1 MRNLHCRLPR
11 RMQLVVLSLFLSALM
26 LLCLAFPAHAQE
38 VKPAKLSTAVAVSL
52 YATFAADAA
61 TSHYNL
67 THGGTEALIPSQNPR
82 VVSAVIVAEAV
93 ALHYALRSVAKT
105 NPRQAKILGWAVIAS
120 RAVIVGWNYSQIRKL
135 R

>member
-1 MRNLHCRLPR
+1 MVSRYSI
-11 RMQLVVLSLFLSALM
+11 LVLAICVSAIPASAQDIQPKPQPLSM
-26 LLCLAFPAHAQE
+26 
-38 VKPAKLSTAVAVSL
+38 AVAVGL

-82 VVSAVIVAEAV
+82 VVSAVIVGEAV
-93 ALHYALRSVAKT
+93 ALHWALRSVAKT
-105 NPRQAKILGWAVIAS
+105 NPKAAKRIGWAVIAS